1 MKEKLLFIMA
11 FISTLSFS
19 SMAYSA
25 EEIEIINGEPAASN
39 EFPFYSALNTK
50 DGNIEGHH
58 CGSILINKRW
68 VLTAAHCVEDDNIK
82 STIYVGL
89 ERYKPTPIY
98 KDKVDIEKII
108 IHPNWFTSPENTQY
122 KTGTKKEARKR
133 GQYDIALIKLNRDTH
148 SNAFA
153 KLNGINEN
161 IELPVG
167 TELTVIG
174 FGRTESALT
183 PDILMKTNEHILDDK
198 KCIEV
203 PPGYPDTN
211 YDPKI
216 NICSGNPNGGVGG
229 GDSGGPLMV
238 KTNNNDYL
246 VSGLVSRSLLKPAE
260 QFTKVSF
267 FNNWILE
274 TMKNN

>member
-1 MKEKLLFIMA
+1 MKEKLLFIIA

-19 SMAYSA
+19 LMANGTG
-25 EEIEIINGEPAASN
+25 EIEIINGEPAEPG
-39 EFPFYSALNTK
+39 EFLFYSALNTK

-58 CGSILINKRW
+58 CGSILISKRW
-68 VLTAAHCVEDDNIK
+68 VLTAAHCVEDNNIK
-82 STIYVGL
+82 SKIYVGL

-98 KDKVDIEKII
+98 KDQVDIEKII
-108 IHPNWFTSPENTQY
+108 IHPNWFTSPENTQH
-122 KTGTKKEARKR
+122 KTGTKKETRKR
-133 GQYDIALIKLNRDTH
+133 GQYDIALIKLNRDAN
-148 SNAFA
+148 SNTFA
-153 KLNGINEN
+153 KLNGINET
-161 IELPVG
+161 IDLPIG

-174 FGRTESALT
+174 FGRTESVST
-183 PDILMKTNEHILDDK
+183 PNMLMKTNEYILEDK

-229 GDSGGPLMV
+229 GDSGGPLMI
-238 KTNNNDYL
+238 KTNNEDY
-246 VSGLVSRSLLKPAE
+246 VISGLVSRSLLKPAE

-274 TMKNN
+274 TVKNN

>member
-1 MKEKLLFIMA
+1 MKEKLLFILV
-11 FISTLSFS
+11 FISTISFS
-19 SMAYSA
+19 LMANGA
-25 EEIEIINGEPAASN
+25 EEIEIINGQPAEPG
-39 EFPFYSALNTK
+39 EFPFYSALNKK

-58 CGSILINKRW
+58 CGSVLINKRW
-68 VLTAAHCVEDDNIK
+68 VLTAAHCVEDANIK
-82 STIYVGL
+82 SKIYVGL

-108 IHPNWFTSPENTQY
+108 IHPNWFT
-122 KTGTKKEARKR
+122 RKR
-133 GQYDIALIKLNRDTH
+133 GQYDIALIKLNRDAN
-148 SNAFA
+148 SNTFA
-153 KLNGINEN
+153 KLNGINET
-161 IELPVG
+161 IDLPVD

-174 FGRTESALT
+174 FGRTESVST
-183 PDILMKTNEHILDDK
+183 PNVLMKTNEYILDDK

-229 GDSGGPLMV
+229 GDSGGPLMI
-238 KTNNNDYL
+238 KTNNKDYV

-267 FNNWILE
+267 FNDWIIE
-274 TMKNN
+274 TVKNN